1 VGWDNRYHHN
11 QIRTESDHME
21 NAKSQFG
28 LREKNK
34 RDRKDARTAGR
45 RAKQVIAARE
55 AAAFQRLLDGQ
66 KHA

>member
-1 VGWDNRYHHN
+1 
-11 QIRTESDHME
+11 ME

-34 RDRKDARTAGR
+34 RDRQDARTAGR

-66 KHA
+66 VHA